1 MGIIEKDRFEEKG
14 TVFLEESRYSVT
26 KRREPA
32 PAPVIENIEI
42 SAEELPMLGPYQEKA
57 QKIVANAE
65 AEARQVIQNAQAE
78 IDRIRDEAR
87 NEGFEQGKREG
98 IEQATG
104 QFADS
109 METLNEAI
117 IARRKIIKD
126 AESEILRLALK
137 VAEQIIRSEVSLHRD
152 VCLNIVAE
160 AISRISDREQII
172 IKVNRDDV
180 EHVKKY
186 KDRISSLVDGVKS
199 LTILED
205 GSVEP
210 GGCIIETNLGYVDA
224 RISTKIKAIEEA
236 FSKVKRSEPDV

>member
-1 MGIIEKDRFEEKG
+1 MGIIKRDRFEEKG
-14 TVFLEESRYSVT
+14 TIFLEESRFNV
-26 KRREPA
+26 KRREAA
-32 PAPVIENIEI
+32 PEPVIENIEI

-57 QKIVANAE
+57 QRIVANAE
-65 AEARQVIQNAQAE
+65 AEARQVIQNAQLE
-78 IDRIRDEAR
+78 LDRIKDEAR

-98 IEQATG
+98 MEQATG

-109 METLNEAI
+109 MDTLNEAI
-117 IARRKIIKD
+117 AARRKIIKD

-137 VAEQIIRSEVSLHRD
+137 ISEQIIRSEVSLHRD

-180 EHVKKY
+180 EHLKKY
-186 KDRISSLVDGVKS
+186 KDRISNLLDGVKS
-199 LTILED
+199 VTILED

-224 RISTKIKAIEEA
+224 RISTKIKAIEET
-236 FSKVKRSEPDV
+236 FSKVKRSDSDV